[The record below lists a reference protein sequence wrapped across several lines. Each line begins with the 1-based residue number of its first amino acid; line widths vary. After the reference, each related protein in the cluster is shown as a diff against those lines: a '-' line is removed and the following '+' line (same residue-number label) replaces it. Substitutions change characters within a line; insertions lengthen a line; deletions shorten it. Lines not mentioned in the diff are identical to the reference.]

1 MVFKPVAEEVPA
13 ILAVTLSP
21 TSRQMFKKW
30 IPKKGTVAKKWHE
43 PRCLV
48 NKNKGTIQGT
58 VQYQIFKT
66 VSLRFPLAGQLL
78 TQA

>member
-1 MVFKPVAEEVPA
+1 MVVRVKDFQGCFSHGKSLPG
-13 ILAVTLSP
+13 
-21 TSRQMFKKW
+21 
-30 IPKKGTVAKKWHE
+30 KGTVAKKWHE
-43 PRCLV
+43 PRCFV

-78 TQA
+78 TPA

>member
-1 MVFKPVAEEVPA
+1 MGNRCQE
-13 ILAVTLSP
+13 
-21 TSRQMFKKW
+21 
-30 IPKKGTVAKKWHE
+30 KGTVAKKRHE

-78 TQA
+78 TPA